1 MARRRREGRLG
12 SSFERPATPPACVLG
27 GAQQAGGR
35 ETRLLPRVGLR
46 RHFIP
51 SPEGCPLFRRK
62 SEDTELVEQP
72 TKPGGKGR
80 PTPTRKEAEAA
91 AKARAKVPRTRKEQM
106 QRQRQAKTESSKQV
120 RAAMKSGDER
130 YLLARDKGPVRR
142 FIRDY
147 VDSRFSF
154 VELMIPILIVTMVLG
169 YSGNSQLATVGNTL
183 LFGMLLLVV
192 LDLVLLRRRIRK
204 QLAARFPDE
213 SVKGTTYY
221 AVTRSLQMK
230 FMRMPKPKVKIGQ
243 ELPEH
248 YR

>member
-1 MARRRREGRLG
+1 M
-12 SSFERPATPPACVLG
+12 
-27 GAQQAGGR
+27 
-35 ETRLLPRVGLR
+35 
-46 RHFIP
+46 
-51 SPEGCPLFRRK
+51 FRRK
-62 SEDTELVEQP
+62 SEESAPADEP
-72 TKPGGKGR
+72 TTVGGKGR

-91 AKARAKVPRTRKEQM
+91 ARARAKVPRTRREQM
-106 QRQRQAKTESSKQV
+106 AAQRSARGETSQKMRE
-120 RAAMKSGDER
+120 AMKTGDER
-130 YLLARDKGPVRR
+130 YFLARDKGPERR

-169 YSGNSQLATVGNTL
+169 YSGSRQLATIGNTL

-192 LDLVLLRRRIRK
+192 IDLVLLRRRLRK
-204 QLAARFPDE
+204 QLAVRFPDE
-213 SVKGTTYY
+213 PLKGTTYY

-230 FMRMPKPKVKIGQ
+230 FMRMPKAKVKIGQ